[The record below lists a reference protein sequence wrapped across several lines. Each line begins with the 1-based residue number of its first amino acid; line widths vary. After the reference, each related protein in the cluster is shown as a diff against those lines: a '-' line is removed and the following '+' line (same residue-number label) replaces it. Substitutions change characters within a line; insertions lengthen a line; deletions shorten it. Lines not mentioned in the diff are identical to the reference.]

1 MARLRGTIV
10 VGMGETNGSEDRLD
24 RLEASHV
31 RLMTEHELFMKR
43 HEAFVE
49 EQDREWERQKER
61 WREYDARRE
70 QDRKESAARG
80 AALDERIDKLVSGIG
95 EFMRRGNV
103 PE

>member
-1 MARLRGTIV
+1 MS
-10 VGMGETNGSEDRLD
+10 ETNGSEDRLD

-43 HEAFVE
+43 HEAFVA

-61 WREYDARRE
+61 WREYDAWRE
-70 QDRKESAARG
+70 QDRARG

-95 EFMRRGNV
+95 EFMRQNRQ
-103 PE
+103 E